1 MPQSI
6 HVLYTHIV
14 FSTKERRPMLRA
26 EVQPKL
32 FAYMSTI
39 LLNLGCTDV
48 LINGVTDHVHVFCN
62 LTKKHPTA
70 KVMEILKRDSS
81 KWLKREFLDLKTFH
95 WQDGYGLFSVSPTH
109 TEAVKQYIRDQEA
122 HHQTHSFQDEL
133 RRILKKHD
141 VAVDER
147 YLWG

>member
-26 EVQPKL
+26 EEQPKL

-109 TEAVKQYIRDQEA
+109 TEAVKQ
-122 HHQTHSFQDEL
+122 
-133 RRILKKHD
+133 
-141 VAVDER
+141 
-147 YLWG
+147 